1 LTLRKHIERIAS
13 SEVSPIQLAGLFAAT
28 VIIRNLLEAASL
40 GSIFTAPAFVFHFP
54 IAYVFPMTGLVG
66 LLHILSGYPLGKL
79 LRLMV
84 FAWTLTLLPP
94 LLDFLIGTTS
104 SIGYFPLEKS
114 NAGLFLINFFNP
126 SVSLPGTTAGI
137 RIEAVIGCLLAGV
150 FTATVAEG
158 RRVFRG
164 VVTTLV
170 FAPVFLVFFTWPY
183 LIYVL
188 FSGLF
193 PWADGVQ
200 AFMQW
205 HAVTE
210 APLTGA
216 AHYTI
221 FLVDVFP
228 VLLISGWFLSILRPC
243 EWKRAITFLKI
254 HSGGFLIP
262 ITGGILAAAAA
273 VSSGTA
279 TFADVVSFC
288 GATTAA
294 ILILVSRAF
303 RGNYRLGSLTAA
315 LLVAAASGWVPFVL
329 TGLAAA
335 LSIIPGPR
343 RLSSMLLYP
352 VVLLTAASSASIAF
366 TSPLPIVILAA
377 SLIAG
382 LFDDRRKVALSTGS
396 VILIAAFFVPS
407 DPGRAFLSGQTRTT
421 DTFTRSSRVAYGLIS
436 AGSEAAAGGGFL
448 HLAETSH
455 LLGLGDRAWWAYS
468 VATIR
473 GDSSPEML
481 KVGLNLSLT
490 RGDDD
495 QFKELMDGYMTSSD
509 TPDMEGL
516 VSILLAQ
523 AAGDGNTTRLEHL
536 HGLLG
541 ASPGLFQAYSRIH
554 LSQGDTIG
562 AISYSETSLQVPG
575 ASTSQYVWAIGLQAL
590 SGGDYDRV
598 FRMGYERFP
607 GSVELMAS
615 RLRAAV
621 TAGDEPDR
629 RDLLT
634 RCLTL
639 RPSSTEVLETASIW
653 LLASGKPDSALV
665 YSERA
670 LAADLQPGLRTF
682 LLSCEC
688 ALRSGELELLE
699 ANCRYGLSLYPEA
712 PALLSYLEE
721 SNPLPDSLCRLR

>member
-1 LTLRKHIERIAS
+1 MTLRKHIDRIAS

-28 VIIRNLLEAASL
+28 VITRNLLEAASL

-54 IAYVFPMTGLVG
+54 MAYIFPMTGLAG

-114 NAGLFLINFFNP
+114 NAVFFLTNFFNP

-137 RIEAVIGCLLAGV
+137 RIEAAIGCILAGV
-150 FTATVAEG
+150 FTAAVAES

-183 LIYVL
+183 LIYVI
-188 FSGLF
+188 FSDLF
-193 PWADGVQ
+193 PWAEGAQ
-200 AFMQW
+200 TFMQW

-228 VLLISGWFLSILRPC
+228 VLLISGWFLSILRPG
-243 EWKRAITFLKI
+243 EWRRAIAFLKI

-262 ITGGILAAAAA
+262 IAGGVLAAAAA
-273 VSSGTA
+273 ISSGTA
-279 TFADVVSFC
+279 TFADVVSSG

-294 ILILVSRAF
+294 ILILISRSF
-303 RGNYRLGSLTAA
+303 RGNIRLGSIMVA

-335 LSIIPGPR
+335 LSIIPGPKQ
-343 RLSSMLLYP
+343 LSSMLLYP
-352 VVLLTAASSASIAF
+352 VLLFTAASSASVAF
-366 TSPLPIVILAA
+366 TSPVLISILAV
-377 SLIAG
+377 SLLAG
-382 LFDDRRKVALSTGS
+382 LFDARPIVALPTSS
-396 VILIAAFFVPS
+396 LILIAAFFVPS
-407 DPGRAFLSGQTRTT
+407 DPGNAFLSGQARTT
-421 DTFTRSSRVAYGLIS
+421 DTFTRSSRVAYGLVS
-436 AGSEAAAGGGFL
+436 AGSETAAGGGFL
-448 HLAETSH
+448 RLAETSH

-481 KVGLNLSLT
+481 KVGLNLSFLD
-490 RGDDD
+490 GDDE
-495 QFKELMDGYMTSSD
+495 QFMELMDRYMTSSD
-509 TPDMEGL
+509 TADMGGL
-516 VSILLAQ
+516 VSILMAQ
-523 AAGDGNTTRLEHL
+523 AANDGNTTRLENL

-541 ASPGLFQAYSRIH
+541 ASPALFQAYSRIH
-554 LSQGDTIG
+554 LSRGDTSG
-562 AISYSETSLQVPG
+562 AISYSETALQVPG
-575 ASTSQYVWAIGLQAL
+575 TSTSHYVWAIDLSAL

-598 FRMGYERFP
+598 FRMGCERFP

-639 RPSSTEVLETASIW
+639 RPSSAEVLETASIW

-670 LAADLQPGLRTF
+670 LASGLRPGLRTF

-688 ALRSGELELLE
+688 ALQAGEWELLR
-699 ANCRYGLSLYPEA
+699 ANCRYGLSLYPDA
-712 PALLSYLEE
+712 PALLRYLEE
-721 SNPLPDSLCRLR
+721 SNPLLDSLCHLR

>member
-1 LTLRKHIERIAS
+1 MRIDRIAS
-13 SEVSPIQLAGLFAAT
+13 SEVSPIRLAGLFAAT

-40 GSIFTAPAFVFHFP
+40 GSVFTAPAFVFHFP
-54 IAYVFPMTGLVG
+54 IAYVFPMTGLAG

-114 NAGLFLINFFNP
+114 NAGFFLINFFNP

-137 RIEAVIGCLLAGV
+137 RIEAAIGCLLAGV
-150 FTATVAEG
+150 FTAAVAEG

-164 VVTTLV
+164 VVTALV

-188 FSGLF
+188 FSDLF
-193 PWADGVQ
+193 PWANGVQ
-200 AFMQW
+200 VFMQW

-228 VLLISGWFLSILRPC
+228 VLLISGWFLSILRPD
-243 EWKRAITFLKI
+243 EWRRAIAFLRI
-254 HSGGFLIP
+254 HWGGFLIP
-262 ITGGILAAAAA
+262 ITGGVLAAAAA

-288 GATTAA
+288 GAATAA
-294 ILILVSRAF
+294 ILILISRAF
-303 RGNYRLGSLTAA
+303 RGNYRLGSIMVA

-335 LSIIPGPR
+335 LSIISGPR
-343 RLSSMLLYP
+343 QLSSMLLYP
-352 VVLLTAASSASIAF
+352 VLLLTAASSASIAF
-366 TSPLPIVILAA
+366 ASPIPILILAA
-377 SLIAG
+377 SLLAG
-382 LFDDRRKVALSTGS
+382 LFDDRRTVVLAAGS
-396 VILIAAFFVPS
+396 VILIAAFLFPT
-407 DPGRAFLSGQTRTT
+407 DPGSAFLSGQARTT
-421 DTFTRSSRVAYGLIS
+421 DTFNRSSRVAYGLVS
-436 AGSEAAAGGGFL
+436 AGSETAAGGGFL
-448 HLAETSH
+448 RLAETAH
-455 LLGLGDRAWWAYS
+455 LLGMGDRAWWAYS

-481 KVGLNLSLT
+481 KVGLNLSFIE
-490 RGDDD
+490 GDDE
-495 QFKELMDGYMTSSD
+495 QFMELMDRYMTSSD
-509 TPDMEGL
+509 TPDMDGL
-516 VSILLAQ
+516 VSILMAQ
-523 AAGDGNTTRLEHL
+523 AARDGNTTRLEKL

-541 ASPGLFQAYSRIH
+541 ASPGLFQAYSRIYF
-554 LSQGDTIG
+554 SRGDTSG
-562 AISYSETSLQVPG
+562 AISYSETALQVPG
-575 ASTSQYVWAIGLQAL
+575 ASTSHYAWAIDLSAL

-598 FRMGYERFP
+598 FRMGFERFP
-607 GSVELMAS
+607 GSVELMTS

-639 RPSSTEVLETASIW
+639 RPSSKEVLETASMW

-670 LAADLQPGLRTF
+670 LATDLRPELRTF
-682 LLSCEC
+682 LLSCQC
-688 ALRSGELELLE
+688 ALLAGELELLE
-699 ANCRYGLSLYPEA
+699 ANCRYGLSLYPET
-712 PALLSYLEE
+712 PALLCYLEE
-721 SNPLPDSLCRLR
+721 SNPLLDSLCQPR